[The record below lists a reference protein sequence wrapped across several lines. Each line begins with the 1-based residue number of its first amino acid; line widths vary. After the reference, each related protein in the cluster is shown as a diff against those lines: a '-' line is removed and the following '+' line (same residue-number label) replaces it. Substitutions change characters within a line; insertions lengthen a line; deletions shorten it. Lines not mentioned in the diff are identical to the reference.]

1 MIANPLAIIQARFA
15 STRLPGKMILPIA
28 GRPLIWYAWR
38 RSVEAFGE
46 ENVVIAIPFT
56 DDNAPLIA
64 ICERFGARVFTW
76 DGPED
81 DVLGRLWHCAYT
93 YRWPPH
99 SVICRV
105 TPDDPWKGPELMR
118 RVAAG
123 ERQWGRGGLEID
135 DACHGEAKHQRRHA
149 QAQPG
154 RRGEQ
159 RRRADRRRGIQ
170 DCRPVA
176 LHAAAGRLPEEQCR
190 TRQRQPSPRCAGD
203 TQAQGAHG
211 DAEFGTAGRKAR
223 SDLHGCAGRPVRS
236 HRRGPHDHR
245 SPTNG
250 SLSW

>member
-1 MIANPLAIIQARFA
+1 MVNPLAIIQARFA
-15 STRLPGKMILPIA
+15 STRLPGKMILPVA

-93 YRWPPH
+93 YRWHPH

-123 ERQWGRGGLEID
+123 ERHPVELS
-135 DACHGEAKHQRRHA
+135 CEAVTLSALTWLQVNVTDPVHREHLTHILA
-149 QAQPG
+149 PTPPPEAPPG
-154 RRGEQ
+154 RIWTIDTEADLLEA
-159 RRRADRRRGIQ
+159 RRIMEA
-170 DCRPVA
+170 
-176 LHAAAGRLPEEQCR
+176 
-190 TRQRQPSPRCAGD
+190 S
-203 TQAQGAHG
+203 
-211 DAEFGTAGRKAR
+211 
-223 SDLHGCAGRPVRS
+223 
-236 HRRGPHDHR
+236 
-245 SPTNG
+245 
-250 SLSW
+250 